1 MKMSMVYYYLAEAG
15 VPQPEREV
23 PDGLGGKIN
32 QMLGMA
38 AWVGT
43 AAGVLGIVITG
54 AMMGISLKRG
64 ESSEHMSRL
73 GMVLAGCCLIA
84 AAGPFASWLFDSG
97 DGGGDA
103 AGFLIRGG
111 N

>member
-1 MKMSMVYYYLAEAG
+1 MKASTLYYHLAN
-15 VPQPEREV
+15 VPQPEGEA
-23 PDGLGGKIN
+23 PDGLGDKVN
-32 QMLGMA
+32 QMLNLA
-38 AWVGT
+38 AWAGT

-84 AAGPFASWLFDSG
+84 TAGPFASWIFE
-97 DGGGDA
+97 
-103 AGFLIRGG
+103 
-111 N
+111 

>member
-1 MKMSMVYYYLAEAG
+1 MKTDLYRLYLA
-15 VPQPEREV
+15 VPQPSKQK
-23 PDGLGGKIN
+23 PGGLGGKVD

-43 AAGVLGIVITG
+43 AAGVLGIIITG

-73 GMVLAGCCLIA
+73 GMVLCGCCLIA
-84 AAGPFASWLFDSG
+84 CAGPFASWLFK
-97 DGGGDA
+97 
-103 AGFLIRGG
+103 
-111 N
+111 

>member
-1 MKMSMVYYYLAEAG
+1 MKASMVYYYLAGAG
-15 VPQPEREV
+15 VPQPERKV
-23 PDGLGGKIN
+23 PGGLGPKVN

-54 AMMGISLKRG
+54 AMMGLSLKRG

-84 AAGPFASWLFDSG
+84 AAGPFASWIF
-97 DGGGDA
+97 GGG
-103 AGFLIRGG
+103 GEGEG

>member
-1 MKMSMVYYYLAEAG
+1 MNDLMLKVYLAAPDPTKQAPAG
-15 VPQPEREV
+15 IDRKVT
-23 PDGLGGKIN
+23 

-43 AAGVLGIVITG
+43 AAGVLGIIITG
-54 AMMGISLKRG
+54 VMMTISMKRG

-84 AAGPFASWLFDSG
+84 AAGPFADWLFS
-97 DGGGDA
+97 DGGTAPQEQPQNQPQNQDG
-103 AGFLIRGG
+103 
-111 N
+111 